1 MLRKITIIVVAAFL
15 KYNAFSRALVVL
27 VVLGIS
33 IYFQTI
39 KKPFFSEVL
48 NELEYRA
55 IIVSLFTIYFGLFYY
70 VTPDDYGKI
79 LTIIVIICSN
89 VYFLSYWFLQVVA
102 SQYEFFLKM
111 LKCFPRLQAIMI
123 KIKDKISN
131 LDQFT
136 LKKSGSLEKNKGMQ
150 ESNSVLRGDG
160 IGSASVSVSESKV
173 RIKETKKI
181 FPKKIKGYK

>member
-1 MLRKITIIVVAAFL
+1 MLRKITIILVAAFL
-15 KYNAFSRALVVL
+15 KYNAFARALVVL
-27 VVLGIS
+27 FVLGIS
-33 IYFQTI
+33 IYFQTL

-102 SQYEFFLKM
+102 AQYEFFLKM
-111 LKCFPRLQAIMI
+111 LKCFPRLQAIVI
-123 KIKDKISN
+123 KIKDKIDQ
-131 LDQFT
+131 LDEFIS
-136 LKKSGSLEKNKGMQ
+136 KKSGSSGLEKAKKGSKQ
-150 ESNSVLRGDG
+150 QSGSILRGDG
-160 IGSASVSVSESKV
+160 SASESNV
-173 RIKETKKI
+173 RSNETAKI
-181 FPKKIKGYK
+181 FPKKMNS